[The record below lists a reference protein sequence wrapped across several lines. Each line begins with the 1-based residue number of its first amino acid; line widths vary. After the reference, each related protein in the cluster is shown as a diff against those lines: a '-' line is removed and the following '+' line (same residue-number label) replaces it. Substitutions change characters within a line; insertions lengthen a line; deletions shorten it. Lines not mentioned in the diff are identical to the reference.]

1 MFELATWGFWN
12 CFIVSRKNGTVIHDY
27 FWGIWCYCV
36 PLELVVYSIFR
47 QTQFEHWKKGGA
59 AAVYSGNFGHL
70 SSNSGDTIYT
80 YVYSEYCITLYS
92 MNMIYKIYIYICIHI
107 CSGETCRYTHIF
119 IYLFMFR
126 IIHTMR
132 THNTKEIASEFEN
145 WNEGAG
151 VVVDGNIWATRF

>member
-36 PLELVVYSIFR
+36 PLELVVHSIFR
-47 QTQFEHWKKGGA
+47 QTQFEHWKKEGA

-80 YVYSEYCITLYS
+80 YVTSSEYCITLYS
-92 MNMIYKIYIYICIHI
+92 MNMIYIYMYTYMFRGDMPIHTHIYIFILRLIHI
-107 CSGETCRYTHIF
+107 
-119 IYLFMFR
+119 
-126 IIHTMR
+126 MR

>member
-47 QTQFEHWKKGGA
+47 QTQFEHWKKEGA

-92 MNMIYKIYIYICIHI
+92 MNMIYKYIYMYTYMFRGDMPIH
-107 CSGETCRYTHIF
+107 THIYIF
-119 IYLFMFR
+119 IY
-126 IIHTMR
+126 ISI
-132 THNTKEIASEFEN
+132 NTYNEN
-145 WNEGAG
+145 TQYEGNSFWVRKLKRRSWSCG
-151 VVVDGNIWATRF
+151 WWKYLGN